1 MRMPGAPRCF
11 WGEALVRLP
20 PDSARTRNVIVK
32 MIASQKMNRPA
43 VLNFF
48 IVLALVPCAR
58 VIGIL
63 FHIEPQLTPCDSC
76 RDGYCAGVSKKA
88 KQNLWARGH
97 IWTRKR

>member
-1 MRMPGAPRCF
+1 VIGATASSFC
-11 WGEALVRLP
+11 GCILARLS

-48 IVLALVPCAR
+48 MVLTLLLCAS

-63 FHIEPQLTPCDSC
+63 FYIEP
-76 RDGYCAGVSKKA
+76 
-88 KQNLWARGH
+88 
-97 IWTRKR
+97 